1 MRILIAEDDLVS
13 SRVLA
18 ATLRKWGHEVV
29 TTVNGLEAWTALQ
42 MPDPPQLA
50 ILDWMMPGIEGP
62 EICRR
67 VRGKSETA
75 HIYLI
80 LLTALQNKEQM
91 VEGLEAGAD
100 DYVSKPFDRHELLA
114 RVKVGER
121 IVGLQGNLAQRVK
134 ELEAAIVLRQQAENA
149 LRNLT
154 LTDDLTDL
162 YNRRGFFN
170 LAEHLLKTARRSHQ
184 SSLLIYA
191 DLDGLKKINDTFGH
205 AEGSRAITRTA
216 AVLKATFRD
225 SDIVSRLGGDEFA
238 ILAQGVTSEE
248 KEILIGRIEENLRA
262 EMYQCAEPYPLS
274 LSVGSV
280 WISHDSNLSIDQL
293 LIAADASMYDCK
305 RAKRRLSNEAGFKP
319 DGQILS
325 TEEECSLKFDAVLNT
340 LTDHALAPAVE

>member
-13 SRVLA
+13 SRVLT

-29 TTVNGLEAWTALQ
+29 TTVNGLEAWAALQ
-42 MPDPPQLA
+42 LPDAPQLA

-100 DYVSKPFDRHELLA
+100 DYVSKPFNRHELQA
-114 RVKVGER
+114 RLKVGER
-121 IVGLQGNLAQRVK
+121 IVGLQGSLAQRVK
-134 ELEAAIVLRQQAENA
+134 ELEAAIVDRQQAEDA

-154 LTDDLTDL
+154 LTDDLTGL
-162 YNRRGFFN
+162 YNHRGFFN
-170 LAEHLLKTARRSHQ
+170 LAEHHLKTARRARQ

-205 AEGSRAITRTA
+205 TEGSRAITRTA
-216 AVLKATFRD
+216 EVLKKTFRD
-225 SDIVSRLGGDEFA
+225 SDVVSRLGGDEFA
-238 ILAQGVTSEE
+238 ILAGNVTSEE
-248 KEILIGRIEENLRA
+248 KDILIGRLEEGLRA
-262 EMYQCAEPYPLS
+262 ESDQSAPDYPLS
-274 LSVGSV
+274 LSVAAV
-280 WISHDSNLSIDQL
+280 LIAHDNNLSLDQL
-293 LIAADASMYDCK
+293 IVAADTSMYDGK
-305 RAKRRLSNEAGFKP
+305 RTKKQLSNQAGFKP
-319 DGQILS
+319 AGQPLS
-325 TEEECSLKFDAVLNT
+325 TKEARFV
-340 LTDHALAPAVE
+340 